1 MLEPHIV
8 AQTRREEYAVHGLE
22 SEQTDLFEGNSSLID
37 NADKRVDFG
46 GTLHIDVRDTS
57 AAAEHIRTHNSGE

>member
-1 MLEPHIV
+1 MLEPHKV

-22 SEQTDLFEGNSSLID
+22 SEQSDLFEGSNAIID

-46 GTLHIDVRDTS
+46 GTLHIDVRDTPV
-57 AAAEHIRTHNSGE
+57 AAEHIRTHNSSE